1 MNANDATTNQAAWLW
16 GLFYE
21 GVLDIYVYIPYIPYI
36 IIHLVIAVLIC
47 PLCAFRYFDV
57 LFICHRIS
65 IVGSC
70 PCLEQKLT
78 TEKLLFLEK
87 ACSNFMQSNQ

>member
-36 IIHLVIAVLIC
+36 IIHLVIAVLIG
-47 PLCAFRYFDV
+47 PLCIPI
-57 LFICHRIS
+57 L
-65 IVGSC
+65 
-70 PCLEQKLT
+70 
-78 TEKLLFLEK
+78 
-87 ACSNFMQSNQ
+87 